1 MVGLYIMQ
9 KKEEEG
15 ENCGKGARRPKD
27 RYWKIPICYDDDD
40 DYTIAITPVL
50 PTKEPV
56 NSLSMGDEHLDT
68 ILATESD
75 EVIKSSVENL
85 VSIPSEPEG
94 RFLDN
99 VVRWVEIVFLEG
111 VGWECPVEEG
121 GLLLGQTIPRRAQ
134 QTEGA
139 ACVWS
144 GLAWG
149 YWADRGGCGLVVWL
163 VFCFCGGGWAV
174 FWVWEGESGEG
185 VWVVAIGVSE
195 LSLRAVLWIKIGYP
209 GKARGRVEVGGV
221 VKRACGHL
229 RQGWGGR
236 REGKSRKWDVRAGYT
251 QEVRGLTLKDK
262 LCNAP
267 ILALPDGLED
277 FVVYCYASNLGLG
290 CVLMQRGKLISYASR
305 QLKIHEKNYTTHELG
320 LGAVVFALK
329 ILRHYFKENVVA
341 DALSRKERIKPKR
354 VRPMNMTI
362 QLSIK
367 DKILAAQNEASEAV
381 NAPPEMLT
389 LIMDEA
395 HKSRY
400 AVHPGADKMYYDLK
414 DMYWWPGMKKDIALY
429 VSKCLTCSKIKAD
442 HQRPSGLLQQPEIP

>member
-1 MVGLYIMQ
+1 MSSHRLYKCSIDSFGSG
-9 KKEEEG
+9 EG
-15 ENCGKGARRPKD
+15 RRRRELREGSKAAKD

-236 REGKSRKWDVRAGYT
+236 REAFGCHGARAKGSWRAAGEWGIG
-251 QEVRGLTLKDK
+251 EVPEDAVGGSVVVGGVGGGGEGLGSWG
-262 LCNAP
+262 CPGA
-267 ILALPDGLED
+267 AD
-277 FVVYCYASNLGLG
+277 FVLCSKKVVVELSGEFPVVALTA
-290 CVLMQRGKLISYASR
+290 VSR
-305 QLKIHEKNYTTHELG
+305 
-320 LGAVVFALK
+320 ALK
-329 ILRHYFKENVVA
+329 MSPRGGVPP
-341 DALSRKERIKPKR
+341 SRR
-354 VRPMNMTI
+354 
-362 QLSIK
+362 
-367 DKILAAQNEASEAV
+367 
-381 NAPPEMLT
+381 
-389 LIMDEA
+389 
-395 HKSRY
+395 
-400 AVHPGADKMYYDLK
+400 GARGDR
-414 DMYWWPGMKKDIALY
+414 G
-429 VSKCLTCSKIKAD
+429 
-442 HQRPSGLLQQPEIP
+442 E